1 LRVQVLPDLPFFL
14 KNIDVKREPMFRR
27 FFTFLKNVKIELG
40 YISWPTKADL
50 KEGTTVVIIMS
61 IVVGVFLSM
70 VDGIFS
76 FLIRNLLL
84 KG

>member
-1 LRVQVLPDLPFFL
+1 
-14 KNIDVKREPMFRR
+14 MFKR
-27 FFTFLKNVKIELG
+27 FFTFLKNVRQEMS
-40 YISWPTKADL
+40 YVSWPNRADL

-61 IVVGVFLSM
+61 IIVGVFLSI

-84 KG
+84 SG

>member
-1 LRVQVLPDLPFFL
+1 
-14 KNIDVKREPMFRR
+14 MFKR
-27 FFTFLKNVKIELG
+27 FFTFLKNVKQEMS
-40 YISWPTKADL
+40 YVSWPSRADL

-61 IVVGVFLSM
+61 IVVGIFLSI

-84 KG
+84 RG

>member
-1 LRVQVLPDLPFFL
+1 
-14 KNIDVKREPMFRR
+14 NIEVKRELMFKR
-27 FFTFLKNVKIELG
+27 FFNFLKNVKLELG

>member
-1 LRVQVLPDLPFFL
+1 
-14 KNIDVKREPMFRR
+14 MFKR
-27 FFTFLKNVKIELG
+27 FFTFLKNVKLELG

-70 VDGIFS
+70 VDGVFS